1 MPAQQLRITDMIRPA
16 QITRLVH
23 INFVLARHGLDE
35 IILATHLFRP
45 FRFLYYLA
53 PWNWIPRE
61 RGPRGVRIRRALE
74 DLGPIYVKFGQI
86 LSTRQDLL
94 PDDIALELA
103 HLQDDVPP
111 FPGSQARAA
120 IEASQG
126 APIEEVFSQF
136 DETPLASASIAQVHT
151 AQLKDGTD
159 VVIKVLRPNIRQQI
173 TRDVNLLHTVAALAE
188 RYWQHGKRLRPCE
201 VITEFEK
208 ILYDELDLLREAA
221 NASQLKRNFSDTDVL
236 YVPEVY
242 WPYCRPDVM
251 VMERIYGIQ
260 ISNVEALRANNIDLK
275 TLAERGVEIFFT
287 QVFRHNFFHADMHP
301 GNLFVGTDGRYMAV
315 DFGIMGT
322 LNPVDQRYLAENFL
336 AFFNRDYRR
345 VAELHVESEWV
356 PEGTRVDEF
365 EAAIRTVCEPIF
377 EKPLNEISFGNVLL
391 RLFQTARRFNM
402 EVQPQLVLLQKTL
415 LNIEGLGRQL
425 YPELDLWQTAKPFLE
440 RTMSEQLGA
449 RSLLRNLKDSI
460 PAWSDALPDM
470 PVLTHRFLEQAT
482 TGKLQVEWTS
492 KELLRLRAEI
502 RRANHRSISA
512 IIGTGLLLAAAIIYG
527 LDGYAPTMVMGAP
540 LLTWIT
546 GCLGTFILLFN
557 WLDSDNT

>member
-1 MPAQQLRITDMIRPA
+1 MIRPA
-16 QITRLVH
+16 QIIRLVH

-61 RGPRGVRIRRALE
+61 RGPRAVRIRRALE

-120 IEASQG
+120 IEAAQG
-126 APIEEVFSQF
+126 APIEEIFSQF

-151 AQLKDGTD
+151 ARLKDGTD

-260 ISNVEALRANNIDLK
+260 ISNVDALRANNIDLK
-275 TLAERGVEIFFT
+275 ALSERGVEIF
-287 QVFRHNFFHADMHP
+287 
-301 GNLFVGTDGRYMAV
+301 
-315 DFGIMGT
+315 
-322 LNPVDQRYLAENFL
+322 
-336 AFFNRDYRR
+336 
-345 VAELHVESEWV
+345 V
-356 PEGTRVDEF
+356 P
-365 EAAIRTVCEPIF
+365 A
-377 EKPLNEISFGNVLL
+377 
-391 RLFQTARRFNM
+391 
-402 EVQPQLVLLQKTL
+402 
-415 LNIEGLGRQL
+415 
-425 YPELDLWQTAKPFLE
+425 
-440 RTMSEQLGA
+440 
-449 RSLLRNLKDSI
+449 
-460 PAWSDALPDM
+460 
-470 PVLTHRFLEQAT
+470 
-482 TGKLQVEWTS
+482 
-492 KELLRLRAEI
+492 
-502 RRANHRSISA
+502 
-512 IIGTGLLLAAAIIYG
+512 
-527 LDGYAPTMVMGAP
+527 
-540 LLTWIT
+540 
-546 GCLGTFILLFN
+546 
-557 WLDSDNT
+557 